1 MLITRGCGHYIMHRI
16 HPLLKTSQ
24 ILNGKER
31 DNMIRASICPLCLS
45 VLMLVPNPTLS
56 VKLTLMKNEPLN
68 ISLASSFNCIRT
80 YQKEIKLIEQAIGN
94 RINVRRL

>member
-1 MLITRGCGHYIMHRI
+1 MHEDS
-16 HPLLKTSQ
+16 PSLKASQ
-24 ILNGKER
+24 ILNGR
-31 DNMIRASICPLCLS
+31 AYNMIRASICPLCLS